1 SLYLSI
7 TQSHLVDVVED
18 WDAGLSFPTM
28 LQNLK
33 LVEVRGAEGRVSE
46 LVLLEC
52 LLRKAVVLEKLV
64 VFTCEADSNDI
75 AIQMK
80 KFNEK
85 LLSFPRVSS
94 DVTILI
100 KDEM

>member
-1 SLYLSI
+1 
-7 TQSHLVDVVED
+7 
-18 WDAGLSFPTM
+18 M

-46 LVLLEC
+46 LVFLEC
-52 LLRKAVVLEKLV
+52 LLRKAVILEKLV
-64 VFTCEADSNDI
+64 VFICEADSDDI

-85 LLSFPRVSS
+85 LLSFPRASS